1 MYIKY
6 LWISSIC
13 HILIYSIFIQN
24 EIIFDYRNIFHDY
37 SRWKVRRPIVVL
49 RLGFGVPEQNRSVAE
64 KSRSSRTKMARF
76 TMDNAGKIFKPLI
89 VPDNHC
95 VCRKSATLFTI
106 SFKHEIVLSK
116 NACPWWCMPDSTV
129 KIEGYQESPSV
140 YANLN
145 CHATTRWVCRIPVI
159 GQRYL

>member
-1 MYIKY
+1 MHRPSIDCHSFFFKIRMYIKY
-6 LWISSIC
+6 LWIQYLSYI
-13 HILIYSIFIQN
+13 
-24 EIIFDYRNIFHDY
+24 NIFNIYTKWNHIRLSEY
-37 SRWKVRRPIVVL
+37 ISRLENHSRWKVRHPIVVL
-49 RLGFGVPEQNRSVAE
+49 LLGFGVNRSVAE

-95 VCRKSATLFTI
+95 VCRKSAPLFTI

-129 KIEGYQESPSV
+129 GKSK
-140 YANLN
+140 
-145 CHATTRWVCRIPVI
+145 VI
-159 GQRYL
+159 RRVHQCTPT